1 MGCVNKEEHQGS
13 TTPEVIQLFPCEHTA
28 ISKAWGFFPEPAVLT
43 HCCSRPCHGICRK
56 AGTQAVS
63 PREGTSLFWMALL
76 CSAQLWQ
83 HMLGVQ
89 SQRRT
94 GCCPGML
101 WAASSLLGSKEM
113 VKWNVPGR
121 EGEQSWAVMGT
132 AVIRGT
138 EERQKGMK
146 GCVKC
151 QKDRKGRGQN
161 AEERPVAAPRAISY
175 LK

>member
-1 MGCVNKEEHQGS
+1 METKRNTGEPPPQKWFS
-13 TTPEVIQLFPCEHTA
+13 
-28 ISKAWGFFPEPAVLT
+28 FFPVNILLWVKHGASSQSLLSPPATAAGLT
-43 HCCSRPCHGICRK
+43 MAHAEKPAIRQWAQGRGHHCFGWL
-56 AGTQAVS
+56 S
-63 PREGTSLFWMALL
+63 P

-83 HMLGVQ
+83 HMLSVQ

-94 GCCPGML
+94 GCCPGTL

-121 EGEQSWAVMGT
+121 EGERSWAVMGT

-151 QKDRKGRGQN
+151 QKDREGRGQN
-161 AEERPVAAPRAISY
+161 AEERPVAGPRAISY

>member
-1 MGCVNKEEHQGS
+1 
-13 TTPEVIQLFPCEHTA
+13 
-28 ISKAWGFFPEPAVLT
+28 
-43 HCCSRPCHGICRK
+43 
-56 AGTQAVS
+56 
-63 PREGTSLFWMALL
+63 
-76 CSAQLWQ
+76 
-83 HMLGVQ
+83 
-89 SQRRT
+89 
-94 GCCPGML
+94 
-101 WAASSLLGSKEM
+101 
-113 VKWNVPGR
+113 
-121 EGEQSWAVMGT
+121 MGT